1 MAAFFRIIRILV
13 ACALLLLGAV
23 LLMPAIEDIREWPV
37 AALGT
42 APAWLIAA
50 LMLRGIWRERKR
62 EAQADDDYREVTV
75 LRLAAAEGGVLT
87 ATRVASRLGWP
98 MEMALATLRAVEEA
112 GPVSSTVTDQ
122 GVLVFEFREIIHDPR
137 RSRAAPEAV
146 SAPAEERTH

>member
-1 MAAFFRIIRILV
+1 MAVFFRIVRTLV

-23 LLMPAIEDIREWPV
+23 LLMPVIAKIGNWPV

-50 LMLRGIWRERKR
+50 LMLRGILRERKR

-98 MEMALATLRAVEEA
+98 MEMALATLRAVEDA
-112 GPVSSTVTDQ
+112 GPVNSVMTDQ
-122 GVLVFEFREIIHDPR
+122 GVLVFEFRELIHDPR
-137 RSRAAPEAV
+137 RARPQPEAV
-146 SAPAEERTH
+146 PAAAEERTR